1 MSRTPKD
8 HVHQGKHGRNDRCA
22 PAYPNADTIGSAA
35 RPSDSTPF
43 LGASSRERERHA
55 SGKPPRRPNF
65 ITRSVNRWCNRLL
78 GAVSERSLTGQ
89 EAEYAAHR
97 TTRDYVWN
105 TVGVGTW
112 GMVFPILTIVVTQLA
127 GVEQAGMFS
136 LAFITALMLMFVG
149 NYGVRTYQASDLD
162 EEHSFADYQ
171 ANRWIT
177 CALMLA
183 AGAAYCSI
191 RGYAGDMLVISGGV
205 YVYKMIDALA
215 DVYEGRLQQADKLY
229 LAGISQAFRS
239 LTVLFVFSLAL
250 LVTRN
255 LPIACVIMAV
265 VAVATFLFLT
275 LPLTL
280 FETPKSRRASLS
292 SVATLFK
299 QCFPLFVA
307 LFMYNLIDNMPK
319 FVMEGVLS
327 YDNQLYFNALYFPA
341 HAILLTAGFVYKP
354 LTMRMAQAWAD
365 PSKRKKF
372 NIIIVAIFAMIVVLT
387 GAVML
392 LMSWIGIPVMGFL
405 YGLDFEQFRELALI
419 MLAAGGVT
427 AAIEFLYQVIT
438 VLRRQRAVTKL
449 YLITFGFSL
458 FVPVLLVNFT
468 GLPGAVIG
476 YLIVMCI
483 LLVLLFWEYLRI
495 RAALAREDAAREEAH
510 ATGRHLRPSEARAQ
524 RERRERVHAKWDT
537 NPRDDVPSDE
547 AVDLAGGRA
556 RHGRHVANR
565 PWDDDEFAEG

>member
-1 MSRTPKD
+1 MHKRNAQRTP
-8 HVHQGKHGRNDRCA
+8 A
-22 PAYPNADTIGSAA
+22 PLDTDAVGAPSS
-35 RPSDSTPF
+35 SDSAPF

-55 SGKPPRRPNF
+55 SEKPPRRPNF

-78 GAVSERSLTGQ
+78 GAVSERSLTNQ

-112 GMVFPILTIVVTQLA
+112 GMVFPVLTIVVTQLV

-149 NYGVRTYQASDLD
+149 NYGVRTYQASDID

-171 ANRWIT
+171 VNRWIT
-177 CALMLA
+177 CVLMLA
-183 AGAAYCSI
+183 AGAAYCSV
-191 RGYAGDMLVISGGV
+191 RGYSGDMLVISGGV

-229 LAGISQAFRS
+229 LAGVSQAFRS
-239 LTVLFVFSLAL
+239 ITVLVVFSFAL
-250 LVTRN
+250 LITRN
-255 LPIACVIMAV
+255 LPVACVVMAI

-319 FVMEGVLS
+319 FVMEGALS

-372 NIIIVAIFAMIVVLT
+372 NIIIVAMLAMIIALT
-387 GAVML
+387 GAVMV
-392 LMSWIGIPVMGFL
+392 LMSWIGIPIMGFL

-427 AAIEFLYQVIT
+427 AAIEFIYQVIT

-483 LLVLLFWEYLRI
+483 LLMLLFWEYLRI
-495 RAALAREDAAREEAH
+495 RASLAREDAARAEEAQEADFH
-510 ATGRHLRPSEARAQ
+510 HPRPSEARAQ
-524 RERRERVHAKWDT
+524 RERRERAHAKRG
-537 NPRDDVPSDE
+537 PHQRAGAPSDE
-547 AVDLAGGRA
+547 ALDLAGGRA
-556 RHGRHVANR
+556 RHGRR
-565 PWDDDEFAEG
+565 SWDDELAEE